1 MTVHFTDSPAET
13 PAHPDLTELLLK
25 TLRDKAGNPDP
36 RAAVLRVLVRGLAH
50 KVSPTAVK
58 RWLVLLGT
66 PEQVLCT
73 ADGQWQQLVAEAKAW
88 LAGSSFL
95 STARRMVA
103 RVVAPVAP
111 GTFTSKRQEVQA
123 RVAVAVIGCQLIRT
137 GYDKLLVTGD
147 WLGLQMNLTP
157 TAARSVLKA
166 LERARWIRRVS
177 SRGGALHYRLMKL
190 GTEDLRDWADLH
202 HDTIQALANGTP
214 GDSVLASILMTA
226 ASPAWHY
233 SDDIITGG
241 RTWLRLVLAY
251 SGQPAGEWLGLSKR
265 ANTQLRDELLRE
277 LPGALDGTVDLAAVL
292 SVKCEATFAFFR
304 HVERKDGLAALAIV
318 NRARVAAFREASQE
332 KFAAKKF
339 VGGLLHDA
347 YDVAGRVPQGSDLAE
362 VQRWTSQAAAY
373 FNAGAGVVHDTALL
387 PVLAGLLRE
396 ITSKAGWSDGVIAQ
410 AVPFIIRWYPVPAPS

>member
-1 MTVHFTDSPAET
+1 MTVNFTESHRVAPARL
-13 PAHPDLTELLLK
+13 DLTELLLK

-50 KVSPTAVK
+50 HVSPTAIK
-58 RWLVLLGT
+58 RWLVSLGT

-73 ADGQWQQLVAEAKAW
+73 TDGQWQQLVREAKVW
-88 LAGSSFL
+88 LASSSSL

-103 RVVAPVAP
+103 RVVAPVMP

-123 RVAVAVIGCQLIRT
+123 RVAVAVIGGQQLRT

-147 WLGLQMNLTP
+147 WLGLQLNLTP
-157 TAARSVLKA
+157 TAARTILKA

-202 HDTIQALANGTP
+202 HDTIQALADGTP
-214 GDSVLASILMTA
+214 EDSYLATILMTA

-233 SDDIITGG
+233 SDDIIAGG

-265 ANTQLRDELLRE
+265 ANTELRDELHRE
-277 LPGALDGTVDLAAVL
+277 LPGALEGTVDLAAVL
-292 SVKCEATFAFFR
+292 SVKSEETFAFFR
-304 HVERKDGLAALAIV
+304 HVERKDDLAALAIV
-318 NRARVAAFREASQE
+318 NRTRVAAFREASAE

-339 VGGLLHDA
+339 AGGLLHAA
-347 YDVAGRVPQGSDLAE
+347 YDFAGRVPHGSDLAE

-373 FNAGAGVVHDTALL
+373 FNAGGGVVHDTALL

-396 ITSKAGWSDGVIAQ
+396 LTSKAGWSDALIDK
-410 AVPFIIRWYPVPAPS
+410 AVPFIIRETLPA

>member
-1 MTVHFTDSPAET
+1 MTVHFSDSPAET
-13 PAHPDLTELLLK
+13 PARPDLTELLLK

-50 KVSPTAVK
+50 HVSPTAVR
-58 RWLVLLGT
+58 RWLVMLGT

-88 LAGSSFL
+88 LASSSSL
-95 STARRMVA
+95 ATARRMVA
-103 RVVAPVAP
+103 RVVAPVPP

-123 RVAVAVIGCQLIRT
+123 RVAVAVMGGQLLRT

-147 WLGLQMNLTP
+147 WLGLQLNLTP

-166 LERARWIRRVS
+166 LERAHWIRRVS

-202 HDTIQALANGTP
+202 HDTIQALADGTP
-214 GDSVLASILMTA
+214 EDSYLASILMTA

-265 ANTQLRDELLRE
+265 ANTQLRDELHRE
-277 LPGALDGTVDLAAVL
+277 LPGALEGAIDLAAVL
-292 SVKCEATFAFFR
+292 SVKSEATFAYFR
-304 HVERKDGLAALAIV
+304 HIERKDDLAALAIV
-318 NRARVAAFREASQE
+318 NRARVTAFREAAAE

-339 VGGLLHDA
+339 AGGLLHGA
-347 YDVAGRVPQGSDLAE
+347 YDVAGRVPHGSDLAE
-362 VQRWTSQAAAY
+362 VQRWTSQVAAY
-373 FNAGAGVVHDTALL
+373 FNAGAGVVHDAALL
-387 PVLAGLLRE
+387 PVLADLLRE
-396 ITSKAGWSDGVIAQ
+396 LTAKAGWSDTVIGK
-410 AVPFIIRWYPVPAPS
+410 AVPFIIRETQPA

>member
-1 MTVHFTDSPAET
+1 MTVHFSDSPAET
-13 PAHPDLTELLLK
+13 PARPDLTELLLK

-50 KVSPTAVK
+50 HVSPTAVR
-58 RWLVLLGT
+58 RWLVMLGT

-88 LAGSSFL
+88 LASSSSL
-95 STARRMVA
+95 ATARRMVA
-103 RVVAPVAP
+103 RVVAPVPP

-123 RVAVAVIGCQLIRT
+123 RVAVAVMGGQLLRT

-147 WLGLQMNLTP
+147 WLGLQLNLTP

-166 LERARWIRRVS
+166 LERAHWIRRVS

-202 HDTIQALANGTP
+202 HDTIQALADGTP
-214 GDSVLASILMTA
+214 EDSYLASILMTA

-251 SGQPAGEWLGLSKR
+251 SGQPAGDWLGLSKR
-265 ANTQLRDELLRE
+265 ANTQLRDELHHE
-277 LPGALDGTVDLAAVL
+277 LPGALEGAIDLAAVL
-292 SVKCEATFAFFR
+292 SVKSEATFAYFR
-304 HVERKDGLAALAIV
+304 HIERKDDLAALAIV
-318 NRARVAAFREASQE
+318 NRARVTAFREAAAE

-339 VGGLLHDA
+339 AGGLLHGA
-347 YDVAGRVPQGSDLAE
+347 YDVAGRVPHGSDLAE
-362 VQRWTSQAAAY
+362 VQRWTSQVAAY
-373 FNAGAGVVHDTALL
+373 FNAGAGVVHDAALL
-387 PVLAGLLRE
+387 PVLADLLRE
-396 ITSKAGWSDGVIAQ
+396 LTAKAGWSDTVIGK
-410 AVPFIIRWYPVPAPS
+410 AVPFIIRETQPA

>member
-1 MTVHFTDSPAET
+1 MTVHFSDSPTET
-13 PAHPDLTELLLK
+13 LARPDLTELLLK

-50 KVSPTAVK
+50 KVSPTAVR

-88 LAGSSFL
+88 LAGSSSL
-95 STARRMVA
+95 TTARRMVA

-111 GTFTSKRQEVQA
+111 ATFTSKRQEVQA
-123 RVAVAVIGCQLIRT
+123 RVAIAVIGGQLLRT

-157 TAARSVLKA
+157 TAARTLLRA
-166 LERARWIRRVS
+166 LERTHWIRRVS

-202 HDTIQALANGTP
+202 HGVIQALADGTP
-214 GDSVLASILMTA
+214 EDSFLATVLMTA

-233 SDDIITGG
+233 SDGIITGG

-251 SGQPAGEWLGLSKR
+251 SGQPVGEWLGLSKR
-265 ANTQLRDELLRE
+265 ANTQLRDELHRE
-277 LPGALDGTVDLAAVL
+277 LPGALEGAVDLAAVL
-292 SVKCEATFAFFR
+292 SVKSEETLAFFR
-304 HVERKDGLAALAIV
+304 HVEREDDLAALAIV
-318 NRARVAAFREASQE
+318 NRARVAAFREASE
-332 KFAAKKF
+332 EA
-339 VGGLLHDA
+339 
-347 YDVAGRVPQGSDLAE
+347 
-362 VQRWTSQAAAY
+362 
-373 FNAGAGVVHDTALL
+373 
-387 PVLAGLLRE
+387 
-396 ITSKAGWSDGVIAQ
+396 
-410 AVPFIIRWYPVPAPS
+410 